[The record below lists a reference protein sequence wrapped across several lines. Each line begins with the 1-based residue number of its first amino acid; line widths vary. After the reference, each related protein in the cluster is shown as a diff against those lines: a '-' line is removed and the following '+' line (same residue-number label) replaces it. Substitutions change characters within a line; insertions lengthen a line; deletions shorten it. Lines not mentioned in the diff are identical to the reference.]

1 VWRTGAAT
9 RTDNLE
15 VDVRNTGRAAERAAG
30 RTRFSAVVAPI
41 REDGIVIGTIT
52 ALSYRPEKRL
62 GDHDKASIESLS
74 AQASVALKNARMFTR
89 LTAANEEL
97 REAQAIRDEFVA
109 NISHEFRTPL
119 TVISGAAE
127 MLEDQLSESDRNELV
142 RRIRSNSRRLEG
154 MVADVLLAARIDGG
168 RAEPHPRVVDLRSR
182 ISTIIE
188 DLGAIGDGVSN
199 EVLPGMSV
207 IADPDH
213 VDRMIVNLLSN
224 AFKYGQPP
232 VVVQARSRA
241 GGIEIVVRD
250 HGAGIAPDVLE
261 RLFARFAQGD
271 SGNTRRSMGVG
282 LGLHI
287 VDELARLNRGSVRHE
302 HAQPGAAFVIS
313 LPASQPLRATA

>member
-1 VWRTGAAT
+1 
-9 RTDNLE
+9 
-15 VDVRNTGRAAERAAG
+15 
-30 RTRFSAVVAPI
+30 
-41 REDGIVIGTIT
+41 
-52 ALSYRPEKRL
+52 
-62 GDHDKASIESLS
+62 
-74 AQASVALKNARMFTR
+74 
-89 LTAANEEL
+89 
-97 REAQAIRDEFVA
+97 
-109 NISHEFRTPL
+109 
-119 TVISGAAE
+119 
-127 MLEDQLSESDRNELV
+127 
-142 RRIRSNSRRLEG
+142 
-154 MVADVLLAARIDGG
+154 
-168 RAEPHPRVVDLRSR
+168 
-182 ISTIIE
+182 
-188 DLGAIGDGVSN
+188 
-199 EVLPGMSV
+199 
-207 IADPDH
+207 
-213 VDRMIVNLLSN
+213 MIVNLLSN